1 MQRILRSK
9 STFFVVLAI
18 TLILGYLSF
27 FGVNT
32 SAGIYKVR
40 IPGAADMRFG
50 IDIRGGV
57 DATFTPKGLGRKPTS
72 EELEAAR
79 TIMEIRLDQN
89 NILDRDVTID
99 TENGFVFV
107 RFPWKS
113 DETNFDPDSAIAE
126 LGTMA
131 KLTFK
136 DPDGGVVIEGMHVEH
151 AESAVPSDGTP
162 GYEVRLRLRP
172 EGQALFA
179 AATARLVGQQISIN
193 MDDNVISAPTVNEAI
208 NSADCVITGLETQ
221 EEARTLANLINSGAL
236 PFALE
241 TSNYSAISPLLGSN
255 ALDVTVIA
263 GILAFVL
270 ICIGLI
276 AFYRLSGVI
285 ASISLLLQVAGQL
298 ILLTWPQFTVTLP
311 GIAGIILSIG
321 MAVDANIIISERIR
335 EELRDGKRVEA
346 AVASGFT
353 RAFSSVFDGNITV
366 LIVAIVMRVMTS
378 GAMLSFAY
386 TLLFGII
393 MNFVAGVSATRLLT
407 SSIIRFKF
415 AKNPH
420 AFLSEKSLHKEVK
433 IFPFYQKRKIF
444 FAISGA
450 LMLVGLIFLFIN
462 GVSLDIQF
470 KGGAILKY
478 DLVASPTIDPD
489 DAAAIAGGALGN
501 GLATAQITTD
511 YMSQNQMLVLN
522 IAGGD
527 GLSNEALQGVTD
539 ALIAA
544 FPDQGLTLAQT
555 NNVAPF
561 FGQKF
566 LTNGIIALL
575 LSALLIIAYVWFS
588 FRKIH
593 GLSAGVTAL
602 LALLHDVIIVFFT
615 FVVCRIPIGDS
626 FIAVALTILGYSI
639 NDTIVIYDRIRENSL
654 AAKKGVKVDEIVD
667 RSISQ
672 SLTRSINTSLAV
684 FLAVGLVYVFAA
696 GNGLESI
703 RTFALP
709 MAVGTISGWFSSV
722 VIAAPLWTMWQ
733 KRKEAKA

>member
-1 MQRILRSK
+1 
-9 STFFVVLAI
+9 VVLII
-18 TLILGYLSF
+18 TLILGYLSI
-27 FGVNT
+27 FGVNA
-32 SAGIYKVR
+32 SLGIYKVR

-57 DATFTPKGLGRKPTS
+57 DATFTPKDLGRKPTAS
-72 EELEAAR
+72 ELEAAR
-79 TIMEIRLDQN
+79 AIMEIRLDQN

-99 TENGFVFV
+99 SENGFVFV

-113 DETNFDPDSAIAE
+113 DETDFDPDSAIAE

-136 DPDGGVVIEGMHVEH
+136 DPDGAVVLEGLHVEH
-151 AESAVPSDGTP
+151 AESAVPADGTP

-179 AATARLVGQQISIN
+179 EATARLVGQQISIN
-193 MDDNVISAPTVNEAI
+193 MDDNVISAPTVNQAI
-208 NSADCVITGLETQ
+208 NSQDCVITGLETQ
-221 EEARTLANLINSGAL
+221 EEARNLANLINSGAL

-255 ALDVTVIA
+255 ALDVMVLA

-276 AFYRLSGVI
+276 LIYRLSGVI

-321 MAVDANIIISERIR
+321 MAVDANIIVSERIR

-366 LIVAIVMRVMTS
+366 LIVAVIMMVLTS

-393 MNFVAGVSATRLLT
+393 MNFVAGVMATRLLT
-407 SSIIRFKF
+407 SSIVRFGF
-415 AKNPH
+415 AKNQRM
-420 AFLSEKSLHKEVK
+420 FLSEKSQRKQLKV
-433 IFPFYQKRKIF
+433 FPFYAKRKIF
-444 FAISGA
+444 FMISGA
-450 LMLVGLIFLFIN
+450 LMLIGLIFLFID

-478 DLVASPTIDPD
+478 DLNESVEIDPD
-489 DAAAIAGGALGN
+489 DAANVASSALG
-501 GLATAQITTD
+501 GDLVTAQITTD
-511 YMSQNQMLVLN
+511 YLSQEKMLVLN
-522 IAGGD
+522 LAGGD
-527 GLSNEALQGVTD
+527 TLSNETLQGVTG
-539 ALIAA
+539 ALVAA
-544 FPDQGLTLAQT
+544 FPEQSLALAQT

-561 FGQKF
+561 FGHQF
-566 LTNGIIALL
+566 LTKGILALI
-575 LSALLIIAYVWFS
+575 LSAALIILYVWFS

-593 GLSAGVTAL
+593 GLSAGVMAL
-602 LALLHDVIIVFFT
+602 LTLLHDVLIAFFT
-615 FVVCRIPIGDS
+615 FVVFGIPIGDS

-639 NDTIVIYDRIRENSL
+639 NDTIVIYDRIRENTL
-654 AAKKGVKVDEIVD
+654 AAKKGYNIEELVD

-672 SLTRSINTSLAV
+672 SFTRSLYTNLAV
-684 FLAVGLVYVFAA
+684 FFSIALVYAFAA
-696 GNGLESI
+696 GSGLESI

-709 MAVGTISGWFSSV
+709 MAMGTVSGCYSTIV
-722 VIAAPLWTMWQ
+722 LAAPLWTAWQ
-733 KRKEAKA
+733 KHKAIKA